1 MAEIKDYPS
10 NSNARKEERRRE
22 AATTERRPVEKVV
35 SGSTKLQKKSE
46 IRKFTDIFLAED
58 ISTVKSYILMDVLVP
73 AVKKAIDDIV
83 SNGIHMLLYKE
94 TDRSRGSHRPATRVS
109 YGSYYGSDRRDRE
122 PVRSRNDFDYDNI
135 VFDRRGD
142 AEAVLSTLDD
152 IIDQYGR
159 ASIADFYD
167 ASNVSTTNY
176 MYNKYGWAD
185 LHNATV
191 VSGRDGYTIRFPKAL
206 PID

>member
-10 NSNARKEERRRE
+10 NSNVKKEERRS
-22 AATTERRPVEKVV
+22 VEKVV
-35 SGSTKLQKKSE
+35 SGNTKLQKKSE

-58 ISTVKSYILMDVLVP
+58 ISTVKSYILLDVLVP

-94 TDRSRGSHRPATRVS
+94 TDRSRGSNRPATRVS
-109 YGSYYGSDRRDRE
+109 YGSYYGDKRDRA

-142 AEAVLSTLDD
+142 AEAVLSALDD
-152 IIDQYGR
+152 IIEQYGR
-159 ASIADFYD
+159 ATIADFYD
-167 ASNVSTTNY
+167 AANISTTNY
-176 MYNKYGWAD
+176 MFNRYGWAD
-185 LHNATV
+185 LHHASV